1 MTTKKLLPI
10 QTHLNTTLG
19 ELLSDERTAKYG
31 RKLKKKMDAFFG
43 GGAADSDETE
53 TDTAEDSDEAIA
65 DAMGDAIAF
74 SMPLRG
80 LLSFGLCTIC
90 TKEELQNMIDEMN
103 QL

>member
-31 RKLKKKMDAFFG
+31 LKLKKKMDAFFG
-43 GGAADSDETE
+43 GGAESDENAKGAEE
-53 TDTAEDSDEAIA
+53 TTDEAVG

-74 SMPLRG
+74 SMPMRG
-80 LLSFGLCTIC
+80 VLSFGLC

>member
-31 RKLKKKMDAFFG
+31 LKLKKKMDAFFG
-43 GGAADSDETE
+43 GGAE
-53 TDTAEDSDEAIA
+53 SDEAVG

-74 SMPLRG
+74 SMPMRG
-80 LLSFGLCTIC
+80 VLSFGLCT
-90 TKEELQNMIDEMN
+90 KEKLQNMIDEMN

>member
-1 MTTKKLLPI
+1 MNVLQNMVGSSRKKL
-10 QTHLNTTLG
+10 
-19 ELLSDERTAKYG
+19 
-31 RKLKKKMDAFFG
+31 DAFFG

-74 SMPLRG
+74 SCRCVVYC
-80 LLSFGLCTIC
+80 LSDFVQFVQR
-90 TKEELQNMIDEMN
+90 ELQNMIDEMN